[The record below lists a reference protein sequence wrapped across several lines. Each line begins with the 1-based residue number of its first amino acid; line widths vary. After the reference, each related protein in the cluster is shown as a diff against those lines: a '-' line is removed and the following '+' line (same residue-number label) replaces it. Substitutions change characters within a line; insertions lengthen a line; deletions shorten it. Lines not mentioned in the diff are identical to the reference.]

1 MRAWSIQAGLCAVLL
16 ASQAMAQAPSAAP
29 VSVAPV
35 VERTV
40 SQGATFV
47 GTVTPARRAAIGS
60 AVDGRVVEFP
70 LREGMRVE
78 AGGTLAQLLTD
89 TISLE
94 LAAAEGE
101 LQLRRDELAEL
112 ENGTRPEEVAQAK
125 ALMEAARAA
134 RTLAESNLTRTEQLM
149 ARGATTENALESAR
163 AAAADAREAYN
174 ERKAFHD
181 LAVEGPRKERIAQAR
196 ARVTIQE
203 AVCEKLSDQRKK
215 HTIISR
221 FAGYLSAEHTEE
233 GQWVSQG
240 DLVAEVV
247 ALDEVD
253 IRIQVLESQ
262 IPHVFKGAEVRV
274 SIPSMPDKVY
284 QGHVAQIVPQA
295 DLRAR
300 TFPVDVRVTNT
311 IVNDVPE
318 LKSGMFAQATLAT
331 GPETLGLLVPKDA
344 IVLGGRRPQ
353 VFVLNRKSPQDK
365 TGTAR
370 AVPVDLGVASESLI
384 QVLGALSAGDLVVTR
399 GNERIRDGQPLR
411 IVESL
416 TSTADASTQ

>member
-1 MRAWSIQAGLCAVLL
+1 MRPQSIVVGLCAMLL
-16 ASQAMAQAPSAAP
+16 VSQAWGQGPSAAP

-47 GTVTPARRAAIGS
+47 GTVTPVRRAAIGS

-78 AGGTLAQLLTD
+78 AGGMLAQLLTD
-89 TISLE
+89 TIRLE
-94 LAAAEGE
+94 VLAAEGE
-101 LQLRRDELAEL
+101 LQLRSDELAEL
-112 ENGTRPEEVAQAK
+112 ENGTRPEEIAQAK

-134 RTLAESNLTRTEQLM
+134 RMLAESNLSRTEQLM
-149 ARGATTENALESAR
+149 ARGATTDNALEAAR
-163 AAAADAREAYN
+163 AAAADAREAFN
-174 ERKAFHD
+174 ERKAFYD
-181 LAVEGPRKERIAQAR
+181 LAVQGPRKEQIAQAK
-196 ARVTIQE
+196 ARVQIQE
-203 AVCEKLSDQRKK
+203 AVVEKLRDQRAK

-221 FAGYLSAEHTEE
+221 FSGYISAEHTEE

-262 IPHVFKGAEVRV
+262 IRHVHIGAEVRV
-274 SIPSMPDKVY
+274 SVPSMPNKVY
-284 QGHVAQIVPQA
+284 PGRVAQIVPQG

-311 IVNDVPE
+311 IVDDVPE

-331 GPETLGLLVPKDA
+331 GPEMQGLLVPKDA

-353 VFVLNRKSPQDK
+353 VFVVDRESPQDK

-370 AVPVDLGVASESLI
+370 PVPVELGVASESMI
-384 QVLGALSAGDLVVTR
+384 QVLGALSAGELVVTR
-399 GNERIRDGQPLR
+399 GNERIREGQPLR

-416 TSTADASTQ
+416 TSTADATTQ